1 MTNDVKVSGKVATG
15 FTLDHEYEN
24 EKFYRFY
31 LHSKRTSGSIDV
43 IPVIVSEKLIDI
55 NKNHIGVW
63 MDVYGQFRSFNLHTG
78 DKTKLLLYVFV
89 SKIEYPVNC
98 KEINSILLEGKIC
111 KIPNFRETPNGRL
124 ITDLLIGVNRNYN
137 KSDYIPCIA
146 WGRNAVAMSG
156 LEIGSKVRL
165 TGRIQSREYTKD
177 NKINIAYE
185 ISVNMIESVD

>member
-1 MTNDVKVSGKVATG
+1 MTNEVKVSGKVATA
-15 FTLDHEYEN
+15 FTLDHEYNN

-31 LHSKRTSGSIDV
+31 LHSKRTSGSLDV

-55 NKNHIGVW
+55 NKDYVNEW

-89 SKIEYPVNC
+89 SKIDLPDKCKDVN
-98 KEINSILLEGKIC
+98 NILLEGIIYKQ
-111 KIPNFRETPNGRL
+111 PNYRETPYGRL
-124 ITDLLIGVNRNYN
+124 ITDLLIGVKRNYD

-146 WGRNAVAMSG
+146 WSRNAVAMSG
-156 LEIGSKVRL
+156 LNVGTKVRL

-177 NKINIAYE
+177 GEMKIAYE
-185 ISVNMIESVD
+185 VSIIMIELVD